1 MRAIPILL
9 AALAVA
15 SCDDYH
21 SNKNNKPGVGFQP
34 PFTPSPAIAVFIP
47 PSPLPIV
54 TIPTIGCS
62 GFGAF
67 TTAFDLVVTTG
78 RNSLSLDS
86 ATFRLLDGTNVGG
99 SPITIPQTELVS
111 MFGSTKVVGSRAFPF
126 RPQFGCGSRRPVSIT
141 GDIRLVDSS
150 GAMSNVTVTA
160 GF

>member
-1 MRAIPILL
+1 MKAITILL
-9 AALAVA
+9 AALACV
-15 SCDDYH
+15 SCDDDTT
-21 SNKNNKPGVGFQP
+21 NKTSQISFQP

-111 MFGSTKVVGSRAFPF
+111 LFGSTKVVGSRAFPF

-141 GDIRLVDSS
+141 GDIRLVDAS